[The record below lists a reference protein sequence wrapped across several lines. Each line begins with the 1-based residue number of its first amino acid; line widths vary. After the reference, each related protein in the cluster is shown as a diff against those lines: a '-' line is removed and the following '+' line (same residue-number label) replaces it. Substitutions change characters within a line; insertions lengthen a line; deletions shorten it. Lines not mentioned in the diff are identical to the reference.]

1 MANEFETTGR
11 LWHTASQSYREVEMR
26 AVPLKTDR
34 GEVRQWIGQLTDV
47 EETRR
52 TELEMRR
59 SQRLVSLGTFA
70 AGIAHE
76 VNNPLGA
83 AQLSAQAALAN
94 LDVHPDRL
102 RDCLD
107 NVVVSLGRCGTIMQN
122 ILSFVRTGSSESVK
136 QPLDTIVNHAT
147 SLSKGYASNN
157 DATLSVQMTEPPPE
171 AIVNAIEAEQVLLN
185 LIRNAIHSSDG
196 HVNVTVRCNYGENGN
211 ARLIVQDDGNGIPE
225 DLQESILDP
234 FFTTR
239 RPGAG
244 TGLGLSIV
252 HGIVRE
258 HGGRIDFQST
268 PGEGTEFVVE
278 LPV

>member
-1 MANEFETTGR
+1 
-11 LWHTASQSYREVEMR
+11 MR

-211 ARLIVQDDGNGIPE
+211 ARLIVQDDGDGIPE